1 MFIAAIFTIGKGWK
15 QTKCP
20 VMNDWI
26 KKMWHVH
33 TVEWYLALKKKEI
46 LSYATA
52 WVNFENSMLSEI
64 SPSQEDK
71 NTS

>member
-1 MFIAAIFTIGKGWK
+1 M
-15 QTKCP
+15 
-20 VMNDWI
+20 MNDWI
-26 KKMWHVH
+26 KKMRHVH
-33 TVEWYLALKKKEI
+33 TMEWYLALKKEEI